1 MLRPS
6 AANRN
11 GREQAGLNHHAPRV
25 TDRERESCLAGTQLS
40 RARSPLMTGNDPTPA
55 TEPKKLS
62 TTQAR
67 QGITPGIVRY
77 VLMISI
83 TLAIIA
89 MVLAYAFA

>member
-1 MLRPS
+1 M
-6 AANRN
+6 ADN
-11 GREQAGLNHHAPRV
+11 
-25 TDRERESCLAGTQLS
+25 
-40 RARSPLMTGNDPTPA
+40 PTPS

-62 TTQAR
+62 TTQVR